1 MIHASFFYWAGAAW
15 REGMDVR
22 KEVSPV
28 QRLYRGILGRSP
40 DFPPSDLS
48 HTTFPS
54 VTSHGMLLIPGG

>member
-1 MIHASFFYWAGAAW
+1 
-15 REGMDVR
+15 MDVR

-28 QRLYRGILGRSP
+28 QRLYRGGILCRSP

-54 VTSHGMLLIPGG
+54 VTRYGMLLIPSG

>member
-1 MIHASFFYWAGAAW
+1 MRAFFIGLGLHGE
-15 REGMDVR
+15 RMDVI

-48 HTTFPS
+48 HTMFPS
-54 VTSHGMLLIPGG
+54 VKSHGMLLIPVG

>member
-1 MIHASFFYWAGAAW
+1 
-15 REGMDVR
+15 MDVI

-28 QRLYRGILGRSP
+28 QRFYRWILGRSP

-54 VTSHGMLLIPGG
+54 VTRHGMLLIPSG